1 MQQAN
6 AAFWVNNPSCLRAVG
21 QWGGQRGLPSL
32 VVSLKQGGQG
42 QVNQLD
48 THSLPQKGLH
58 IPSRIRRYMC
68 GKVTQDP
75 IWAKALT
82 DVVNGHSCRTATS
95 DSNIGTSL
103 SNQASVQGL

>member
-1 MQQAN
+1 
-6 AAFWVNNPSCLRAVG
+6 LRAVG

-103 SNQASVQGL
+103 SNQASVQGP